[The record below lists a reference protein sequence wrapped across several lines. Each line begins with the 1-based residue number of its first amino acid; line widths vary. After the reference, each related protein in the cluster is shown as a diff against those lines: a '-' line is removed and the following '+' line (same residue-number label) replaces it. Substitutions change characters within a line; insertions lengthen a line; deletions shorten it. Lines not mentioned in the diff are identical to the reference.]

1 MRRVTHPVQ
10 GFLAALGAVAVLS
23 IMDAVMKHL
32 VLAIGIVAVSVW
44 RAVANLAI
52 SAGLYLP
59 GRRKWPN
66 RKTLWIHV
74 ARSVVVTIMAVLF
87 FWGIGR
93 VPLAQAIALTF
104 IAPLIAMVLAP
115 LFLNERLAG
124 RSIAGALAA
133 LTLHE
138 KIGSRSIAG
147 SIVAFA
153 GVLTI
158 VLGQVRAEVSHDVLL
173 GTGAI
178 IGSALCYAVNIVLMR
193 HQALAARP
201 LEITFFQ
208 SLVVTILWLA
218 VVPFLGLPL
227 WPEAHWWLWIV
238 IAAVMSTTGALL
250 FAFAYARAEA
260 SYLAVTEYSAFLWAS
275 ALGWLVFHER
285 VTGYTLAGALLIVG
299 GCLLASRRIRTA
311 TAEMEVAA

>member
-1 MRRVTHPVQ
+1 VRRVTHPVQ

-133 LTLHE
+133 
-138 KIGSRSIAG
+138 
-147 SIVAFA
+147 FA
-153 GVLTI
+153 GVLVI
-158 VLGQVRAEVSHDVLL
+158 VIGQARAEVRPDVLL
-173 GTGAI
+173 GIAAI
-178 IGSALCYAVNIVLMR
+178 LGSAVCYSGNILMMR
-193 HQALAARP
+193 WQALAAKP
-201 LEITFFQ
+201 LEINFFQ
-208 SLVVTILWLA
+208 SVVVMLLWVAALPLV
-218 VVPFLGLPL
+218 GLPE
-227 WPEAHWWLWIV
+227 WPRGQTSWIV
-238 IAAVMSTTGALL
+238 VASILSTAGSLL
-250 FAFAYARAEA
+250 FAWAYARGEA

-275 ALGWLVFHER
+275 ALGWLVFREH
-285 VTGYTLAGALLIVG
+285 VTPATLAGAVLIVG
-299 GCLLASRRIRTA
+299 GCL
-311 TAEMEVAA
+311 VAARRKVPVPPEIDVAA

>member
-133 LTLHE
+133 
-138 KIGSRSIAG
+138 
-147 SIVAFA
+147 FA
-153 GVLTI
+153 GVLVI
-158 VLGQVRAEVSHDVLL
+158 VIGQARAEVRPDVLL
-173 GTGAI
+173 GIAAI
-178 IGSALCYAVNIVLMR
+178 LGSAVCYSGNILMMR
-193 HQALAARP
+193 WQALAAKP
-201 LEITFFQ
+201 LEINFFQ
-208 SLVVTILWLA
+208 SVVVMLLWVAALPLV
-218 VVPFLGLPL
+218 GLPE
-227 WPEAHWWLWIV
+227 WPRGQSSWIV
-238 IAAVMSTTGALL
+238 VASILSTAGSLL
-250 FAFAYARAEA
+250 FAWAYARGEA

-275 ALGWLVFHER
+275 SLGWLVFREH
-285 VTGYTLAGALLIVG
+285 VSPATLAGAVLIVG
-299 GCLLASRRIRTA
+299 GCL
-311 TAEMEVAA
+311 VAARRKVPVPPEIDVAA

>member
-1 MRRVTHPVQ
+1 VRRVTHPVQ

-59 GRRKWPN
+59 RRRKWPN

-133 LTLHE
+133 
-138 KIGSRSIAG
+138 
-147 SIVAFA
+147 FA
-153 GVLTI
+153 GVLVI
-158 VLGQVRAEVSHDVLL
+158 VIGQARAEVRPDVLL
-173 GTGAI
+173 GIAAI
-178 IGSALCYAVNIVLMR
+178 LGSAVCYSGNILMMR
-193 HQALAARP
+193 WQALAAKP
-201 LEITFFQ
+201 LEINFFQ
-208 SLVVTILWLA
+208 SVVVMLLWVAALPLV
-218 VVPFLGLPL
+218 GLPE
-227 WPEAHWWLWIV
+227 WPRGQTSWIV
-238 IAAVMSTTGALL
+238 VASILSTAGSLL
-250 FAFAYARAEA
+250 FAWAYARGEA

-275 ALGWLVFHER
+275 ALGWLVFREH
-285 VTGYTLAGALLIVG
+285 VTPATLAGAVLIVG
-299 GCLLASRRIRTA
+299 GCL
-311 TAEMEVAA
+311 VAARRKVPVPPEIDVAA